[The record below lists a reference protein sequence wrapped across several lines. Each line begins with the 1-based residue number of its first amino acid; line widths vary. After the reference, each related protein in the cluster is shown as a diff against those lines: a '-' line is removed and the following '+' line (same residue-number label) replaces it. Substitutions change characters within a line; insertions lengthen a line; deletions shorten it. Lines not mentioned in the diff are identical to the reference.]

1 LRLEA
6 ISGGLDADAVEGRWK
21 VTSKLNAP
29 VHVLVDLENNQP
41 TLEEVRALVPDL
53 TDVWLFHSGKQN
65 KHLTSFEPLAQRQ
78 TPVPISRPGKNSLDF
93 HLAFYLGYLASRNPQ
108 ARLVVVA
115 IDGGYKPMIE
125 HALTLGFDVRRAP
138 FRAAPAKKAALRKTV
153 KSDAKTGKRV
163 RKQAVNK
170 LAAGPAKKT
179 PKPAAKAKPK
189 VPGKQA
195 AKKRVAAE
203 VPKPTRSAATHGVD
217 DKLLDRVVKGLRKM
231 GDKAPTR
238 PQSYRQHLK
247 SMIGQGATDEA
258 VEAVATALSAR
269 GVAKTD
275 GKAVR
280 YEFAGAKT

>member
-1 LRLEA
+1 M
-6 ISGGLDADAVEGRWK
+6 EGDIKAER
-21 VTSKLNAP
+21 P

-41 TLEEVRALVPDL
+41 TLEDVRALVPDL

-78 TPVPISRPGKNSLDF
+78 TRVPISRPGKNSLDF
-93 HLAFYLGYLASRNPQ
+93 HLAFYLGYLASRNPK

-115 IDGGYKPMIE
+115 IDGGYQPIIE

-138 FRAAPAKKAALRKTV
+138 FRAAPAKKAAVRKTV
-153 KSDAKTGKRV
+153 KPDAKTDKKAT
-163 RKQAVNK
+163 KQAVNK

-179 PKPAAKAKPK
+179 PKPAAKAELK
-189 VPGKQA
+189 VAGKQP

-203 VPKPTRSAATHGVD
+203 LPKPTGSAATHGVD

-238 PQSYRQHLK
+238 PKAYRQHLK
-247 SMIGQGATDEA
+247 SMIGQSATDA
-258 VEAVATALSAR
+258 TVEAVAVALGAR
-269 GVAKTD
+269 GVANAD